1 MKRWVR
7 KLRMWRRGRQLD
19 RDLEEEFQFHL
30 DSRAAE
36 TGDSAN
42 APVSF
47 GNATALKEACRELR
61 MFPRLDVL
69 WQDLRYAFRTLART
83 PGFTLV
89 AVVALALG
97 IGADTAIFTIVK
109 GAFSWDLGLD
119 HVDRM
124 ILVSLADSSHR
135 QDFGM
140 SYPDFLD
147 LRSQATSLEGLA
159 AYRMASVNLS
169 DNRSLPE
176 RYYCVTMSAN
186 GFLVS
191 EQKPVLGRG
200 FVADDERPGAP
211 PVAVLSYHVWQ
222 DRYGKDPGMAG
233 KTIRVNDVP
242 HTVVGVMPPGKRF
255 PEETD
260 LWTPLIPDAPAL
272 QRANRD
278 LMLFGRLP
286 RGGSTA
292 AAGAQLATIS
302 TRLAKQFPDSNKGL
316 TAEVQPIG
324 QITGAYNMRPLFA
337 ALWVAVGFV
346 LLIACADVAIMLLAR
361 GAGRAR
367 EISIRVAIGAGRG
380 RILRQLLVESVI
392 LSIAGG
398 FLGWLVALGG
408 LRWFDAGTGV
418 VPKPVWLQLS
428 LDGMAFLYLAAVS
441 IGAGIFFGLAP
452 ALRLSKIDVYAAIK
466 DGGQGVA
473 GRRRA
478 LSLSNGLVALQMALC
493 IVLLSGAGLMIRST
507 VNLYAAPLG
516 MDPAGVLTM
525 RINLPEAKYPL
536 PESQVHFHR
545 TLQAR
550 LEALAGVES
559 AGIVSNLPLGSWIP
573 VSYELEGAVS
583 DPGHSRQTGALVAS
597 PTYFRVMGVNPRRGR
612 LLLETDAA
620 GAPVVLVN
628 ETFAH
633 QLWPDGGGL
642 GKRLRLAGNPSSL
655 WLTVVGIVPDILQ
668 NFRNPLEHD
677 PLIYLPFSED
687 PRREMFIVARTRV
700 PPATLAR
707 PFRRAVRNLDENL
720 PVYEVRTLE
729 GRLAESRLTVNLLGA
744 MFAVFAAVALVL
756 ATVGL
761 YAVTAHSVGQRTQE
775 IGVRM
780 AVGGTR
786 RDILRLVF
794 AQGIRP
800 LLLGVVLGLPAAFGV
815 TRVLRAVLV
824 GVSPGDPVSFTL
836 VVVVLAAAGVLGC
849 AVPARRA
856 TRVDPIVALRYE

>member
-324 QITGAYNMRPLFA
+324 DRK
-337 ALWVAVGFV
+337 
-346 LLIACADVAIMLLAR
+346 
-361 GAGRAR
+361 
-367 EISIRVAIGAGRG
+367 
-380 RILRQLLVESVI
+380 SV
-392 LSIAGG
+392 
-398 FLGWLVALGG
+398 V
-408 LRWFDAGTGV
+408 
-418 VPKPVWLQLS
+418 
-428 LDGMAFLYLAAVS
+428 
-441 IGAGIFFGLAP
+441 
-452 ALRLSKIDVYAAIK
+452 
-466 DGGQGVA
+466 
-473 GRRRA
+473 
-478 LSLSNGLVALQMALC
+478 
-493 IVLLSGAGLMIRST
+493 
-507 VNLYAAPLG
+507 
-516 MDPAGVLTM
+516 
-525 RINLPEAKYPL
+525 
-536 PESQVHFHR
+536 
-545 TLQAR
+545 
-550 LEALAGVES
+550 
-559 AGIVSNLPLGSWIP
+559 
-573 VSYELEGAVS
+573 
-583 DPGHSRQTGALVAS
+583 
-597 PTYFRVMGVNPRRGR
+597 
-612 LLLETDAA
+612 
-620 GAPVVLVN
+620 
-628 ETFAH
+628 
-633 QLWPDGGGL
+633 
-642 GKRLRLAGNPSSL
+642 
-655 WLTVVGIVPDILQ
+655 
-668 NFRNPLEHD
+668 
-677 PLIYLPFSED
+677 
-687 PRREMFIVARTRV
+687 
-700 PPATLAR
+700 
-707 PFRRAVRNLDENL
+707 
-720 PVYEVRTLE
+720 
-729 GRLAESRLTVNLLGA
+729 
-744 MFAVFAAVALVL
+744 
-756 ATVGL
+756 
-761 YAVTAHSVGQRTQE
+761 
-775 IGVRM
+775 
-780 AVGGTR
+780 
-786 RDILRLVF
+786 
-794 AQGIRP
+794 
-800 LLLGVVLGLPAAFGV
+800 
-815 TRVLRAVLV
+815 
-824 GVSPGDPVSFTL
+824 
-836 VVVVLAAAGVLGC
+836 
-849 AVPARRA
+849 
-856 TRVDPIVALRYE
+856 